1 MDKLGLGM
9 LGLGVICILAGAYGI
24 YYFLDVAI
32 EFIKGGIGLAF
43 LGAGCVFAFLGAILV
58 KDDC

>member
-9 LGLGVICILAGAYGI
+9 LSLGIICILAGAYGM
-24 YYFLDVAI
+24 YYFLDEAI

-43 LGAGCVFAFLGAILV
+43 LGAGCVFALLGALLV
-58 KDDC
+58 TDEC